1 MEQQWSIC
9 QPRFLVKNAEG
20 EAMMSIEGPSIVC
33 DCCSD
38 IDFNI
43 MSLVNQSEVR
53 RNIVIIISDTVL
65 YRSGK
70 SPSSGQ
76 ESGGKCL
83 RMHKTS
89 ASLSPL
95 ILM

>member
-1 MEQQWSIC
+1 MA
-9 QPRFLVKNAEG
+9 VKNAEG

-53 RNIVIIISDTVL
+53 RNIVIIISQTQ
-65 YRSGK
+65 
-70 SPSSGQ
+70 SSIDRENHQAVVRNRAGNVY
-76 ESGGKCL
+76 GFTKL
-83 RMHKTS
+83 RRHV
-89 ASLSPL
+89 PH
-95 ILM
+95 